1 MAEGL
6 GDASKLGSLRA
17 LHQLADRR
25 VTWGATVL
33 GKPSHAFYELAV
45 KGLGLDAEDVAMI
58 GDDAE
63 ADVGGTMAAALMGVL
78 VQTGK
83 YRPAAALPHASDK
96 VSQARLS
103 SLSENCFVTTSEAS
117 P

>member
-1 MAEGL
+1 
-6 GDASKLGSLRA
+6 
-17 LHQLADRR
+17 
-25 VTWGATVL
+25 VL